1 MLNTRTIGLV
11 TIRAMHHLRAL
22 FVLLILASTSFADTP
37 PPLRK
42 PDAKRILELME
53 WREVTIITV
62 HQGVN
67 SKGTVAPIYGTVVAL
82 GTRDGRHQQIN
93 QTLYYDDEYGWFFYE
108 LGEKSAR
115 IWTKEGYREVKPWAT
130 W

>member
-1 MLNTRTIGLV
+1 
-11 TIRAMHHLRAL
+11 MHHLRAL
-22 FVLLILASTSFADTP
+22 FVLLLLATTSIAADP

-53 WREVTIITV
+53 WRDVTIITV

-67 SKGTVAPIYGTVVAL
+67 AKGVVAPIYATVVAL
-82 GTRDGRHQQIN
+82 GTRDSRNQSIN

-108 LGEKSAR
+108 MGEKSAR
-115 IWTKEGYREVKPWAT
+115 IWTKEGYREVKPWTT

>member
-1 MLNTRTIGLV
+1 
-11 TIRAMHHLRAL
+11 MHHLRAL
-22 FVLLILASTSFADTP
+22 FILLLLVSTSLADTP

-53 WREVTIITV
+53 WREITIITV

-67 SKGTVAPIYGTVVAL
+67 SKGTVAPIYATVLAL
-82 GTRDGRHQQIN
+82 GTRDSRHQQIN

-115 IWTKEGYREVKPWAT
+115 IWTKEGYREVKPWST